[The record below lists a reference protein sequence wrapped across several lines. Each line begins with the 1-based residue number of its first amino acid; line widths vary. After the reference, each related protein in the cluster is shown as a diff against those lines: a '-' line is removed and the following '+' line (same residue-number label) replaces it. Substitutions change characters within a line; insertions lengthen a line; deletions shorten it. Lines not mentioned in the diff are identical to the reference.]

1 MSLDYN
7 KIVEQNW
14 YYLGPWQ
21 KDSYGVWVG
30 PSDQYTAIDLRPAS
44 GEHNLGIFRTSKPV
58 KDSSYVRLGSL
69 SGELSADMV
78 RLTSRERRRW
88 CHALGIKSQIVG
100 STLAEVLAHTLTVS
114 VDAHGD
120 GAVRPL
126 TPNHTGEICL
136 YFGDL
141 KPIWQH
147 KIKKDPTKLWF
158 WSQLQAIYQSDYKS
172 AFNLSQELI
181 GEYGQSLFR
190 RVLGGLS
197 RKLQLT
203 DEVAMKL
210 LTPNGVPLLL
220 PHAPQTIINDTFDR
234 ADQSGL
240 GTSSQGTWS
249 WVYSG
254 ASSSNWEIA
263 SNEAAYIG
271 TSALPAVAI
280 ADAPL
285 STSDIYTE
293 CSLMTSSGNGQP
305 KLVGARNTRSQ
316 TGYYC
321 GHYDVG
327 NNFILTKFVN
337 SAWTTL
343 GTGGINDFR
352 TATAIGCEANGSAI
366 RGYEPGVGTKIAPIS
381 DTSITSGLYSAIAS
395 WAGGTGSFADFD
407 AGDFTGPD
415 ITDPTVQSAVINTNG
430 DTLTITYDENCTG
443 QLGFTITPSG
453 GSATLSPSSGDGTNT
468 HVFSIS
474 RSIESGET
482 VTFDYSAITG
492 NVEDTSGNTLGGI
505 TDGAV
510 TNNSTFTPDIVAP
523 ELTSA
528 TITEAGNVLVLVFD
542 EIVQN
547 YTGFSI
553 SMSGGAVTLSNPSG
567 SGTDTLSFDLS
578 RSVLP
583 NETGTIDYTPGDVED
598 LSGNTLVAIS
608 GDTVTNNS
616 LIGITF
622 DGNPFVD
629 ITAIDASGGI
639 ASSRT
644 TGYTPAFIQV
654 SASNITATGSTRPYE
669 DLVFEWDFGES
680 GAELFTNPT
689 TNEVMDAGTDQKGPE
704 AAYVYRSA
712 GVYTV
717 TLTIKDPKNAGL
729 TETVTETITVT
740 QHTPSQTVY
749 FDSVNG
755 DNANDGS
762 TPETAKQSFT
772 DPIIQTDVVYSFARG
787 GDYNIPHIQE
797 WRDRQR
803 IVAHGTGARPILR
816 CNGYDGFYLNRSNIH
831 DFVFSGLE
839 FRQGN
844 AGHIVYVNAGSG
856 VSNIYF
862 DDCLITPNPEGSA
875 TNVLSF
881 HLFGPVSNFGLWRCK
896 TDMGDTITSG
906 EYLGSLGSGGHWR
919 FMIGVEMSG
928 GVGDATLK
936 GRATGHN
943 VYTGDEDHQV
953 YRWCAFG
960 TGRPVDRLS
969 NVHINSDYNPS
980 QYVLVDSCHMRA
992 HWMWFQLKTNQSS
1005 YPEDVIFSHNLM
1017 TEILPYVSA
1026 PQYDNP
1032 AGGTGYM
1039 KAGNR
1044 FTFRDNQVERGQ
1056 WVFAWVEPDF
1066 SARLYGNRLSS
1077 GTLMNLPSGTGDK
1090 FAAANY
1096 EMTAPTVLSATI
1108 NSAGNRYTIVYN
1120 EPITGQGGQTLD
1132 ASSGEVSL
1140 TPLSGN
1146 GTDTHVWALSRNIGR
1161 NEIVT
1166 RSYSPGYVF
1175 GNIAL
1180 GDSGNVLPVYDEE
1193 AVTNNSTVIADPTD
1207 IASLTLWCDAE
1218 TLTETISDG
1227 GAVQTWTKA
1236 GGSESFSPTQA
1247 TVGNRPTLSHGAI
1260 GERAAINFTAANSQ
1274 FMEVG
1279 TAADT
1284 QYLHDGSGCS
1294 GYFVFTVKGGTL
1306 GQPDSLNVLF
1316 DSLAGSSGNR
1326 GISIYHDDRSSVPRD
1341 HHLNMFTS
1349 NGGTGRGVLLDPI
1362 SAQQCVAQTVYVLA
1376 WRWEHG
1382 IAGNDFQITLNETQI
1397 DAGDGLDGTAAAHT
1411 NTPVLG
1417 RLAGT
1422 SLYADLLMA
1431 EFGLFDE
1438 RLSDADFADLHDYL
1452 RAKYGKVLVYKG
1464 DDQPTGTLTT
1474 IVNTANDVS
1483 FPSATFKADNSTVYL
1498 VYREGAAHTGTDGVI
1513 KRVTCNADGTSVSSA
1528 TTLHDVAGV
1537 DPRDPNTILLASGKR
1552 LLIYAET
1559 DAGLT
1564 TFETKAQ
1571 VSALDDDSYGSAV
1584 TVTTAWDT
1592 VEFGASAPLQLS
1604 NGRILVAVYGR
1615 DSAETK
1621 YSAAISYSDDD
1632 GATWAT
1638 LSEIADGES
1647 DGLSYAEPC
1656 IAQMSDGTILC
1667 LIRELDN
1674 NIIMR
1679 STSAD
1684 SGATWSSPVF
1694 CFLGSGRPM
1703 FRVMQPASGNDI
1715 IVCPYRSTLLTTT
1728 SGFEESVFRYSID
1741 QGVTWSDELLLNAA
1755 NVRQFFYADILDD
1768 DGDVYVFWARNVGGS
1783 DVDIAHRLL
1792 FTYDATDTIDATKPT
1807 VQSATINSTGTQYT
1821 IVYSEAVTGQTGH
1834 TLSATGGAVTL
1845 TPSSGDTTDTHVWD
1859 LSRTITTGET
1869 VTRSYAPG
1877 NAEDAAG
1884 NTLDAYSGQAVTN
1897 NSTVPDPDLTAPMVS
1912 SASINTAGTLYTI
1925 VYDEAVT
1932 GQTGH
1937 TLGATGGA
1945 VTLTPS
1951 SGDGTNTHVWSLSRI
1966 IGKTE
1971 TVTRSY
1977 SPGDAED
1984 SSGNALAIYNE
1995 QSVTNNSNSRL
2006 SFNANLSLGSNTNI
2020 NLLAWWAMQEANGTT
2035 IDNTNGN
2042 AFGDLSTH
2050 NMGSDPETETGPTN
2064 YLTSAIRFRSANS
2077 EYMSSNWSN
2086 LVRNPQA
2093 GYTFLTW
2100 INPKSFTTSDSFSTT
2115 NPQYIFTAGTTGS
2128 VESSSA
2134 MLRVLGGKL
2143 DFTYRNSS
2151 NTEFVTQRAD
2161 SHIISNDSWQLI
2173 GVRHTGSQIDLIHN
2187 ASVIASTLIS
2197 GDPSDAAISSP
2208 DNVIIF
2214 GQQSLNA
2221 QRYLDAALAMPMFF
2235 NTSLTN
2241 SDLLDIYN
2249 GPELINT
2256 VAPSI
2261 TGLVIIGETIT
2272 CDFGTWILPSPF
2284 TGTNGTVSYEYQ
2296 WYRSDDDIGTNE
2308 VPIVGETNSTYTLV
2322 VDDTSKHLR
2331 CKVRAINSFGGYD
2344 SNADTYSN
2352 FISIG
2357 SGISYAKRF
2366 EPWISEAP
2374 VSGTITSGW
2383 YVGSPNLVV
2392 AEDGTYWA
2400 CHDEFQ
2406 PGTVQ
2411 NTRIYKSL
2419 DSGATWS
2426 YVRVINN
2433 SAWPTLFEYNDT
2445 LYILSCS
2452 AQYGDLVLHYSSDDW
2467 ATFNT
2472 LTISSGNYHKAQN
2485 AWIEKDG
2492 YLFFA
2497 VEDVQSPTP
2506 AWGTDFLAQI
2516 WYVDINDLT
2525 NLSNWRSSNTV
2536 AYNTSWG
2543 ELDWGANSTPEG
2555 WLEGN
2560 VLETQGGDIV
2570 VMYRH
2575 SNNVDD
2581 VAAYLTTTWNS
2592 VTPSLSLAFNDSTG
2606 FVDFPGGHVKFWPVY
2621 DTATDRWFALTNYD
2635 PHSMTESDMITTDP
2649 NNRQSL
2655 RQSLW
2660 LISAPTLNGSWSIHA
2675 QILRDE
2681 IENTTDDIFSLT
2693 GWQYITPVWDGN
2705 LLRFTSRTG
2714 YNGAN
2719 SEHNANRLTY
2729 HEVPNISETI
2739 NASRSALEY
2748 ANSTWNYSAEFIIE
2762 SGKVATDQNNF
2773 TVRVD
2778 LSQIYDD
2785 DFWNSVMLDG
2795 GDIRVTDDTNTEVP
2809 SWIDPNNFCQQSRTG
2824 IVFAKIN
2831 YSAAS
2836 GATLRVKAG
2845 NSSASAYSDTDT
2857 FGKNNVFDSNVT
2869 TAFWHGK
2876 RLSSNASS
2884 NTGNMNDG
2892 STGFHRGD
2900 DNYLMW
2906 GGSSTSAGAPASISH
2921 YSDLSLD
2928 LSNNNTIEVV
2938 VEPTDLS
2945 GGDTFNATNPATIIQ
2960 KGGAPDYILRLL
2972 GDKLDFTFR
2981 DSSNTGFLGFR
2992 SESGVITATRQHI
3005 SITTDGISVKAF
3017 IDGVEINFPQEE
3029 AGGGN
3034 YPDNGLQT
3042 TDDLHVAGRQGD
3054 GLRKLR
3060 GGVDGIRFHNIVR
3073 SNDWLSLSAQQ
3084 DKNILEF
3091 SLLNNVGPDV
3101 DTTSPTVSSATINS
3115 LGTQYTIVYSE
3126 AVTGQTG
3133 HTLSA
3138 TGGAVT
3144 LTPLSGNG
3152 TDTHIW
3158 TLSRTISSGET
3169 VTRSYT
3175 PGNAVDGSDNAL
3187 EAYSGQS
3194 VTNGSGYPPPSTTS
3208 AFVTTAGNILTLGF
3222 SENVTGQ
3229 SGWTLNAS
3237 GVLLIFPAIPEM
3249 EQLPTHLHYQEL
3261 LILLRL

>member
-1 MSLDYN
+1 
-7 KIVEQNW
+7 
-14 YYLGPWQ
+14 
-21 KDSYGVWVG
+21 
-30 PSDQYTAIDLRPAS
+30 
-44 GEHNLGIFRTSKPV
+44 
-58 KDSSYVRLGSL
+58 
-69 SGELSADMV
+69 
-78 RLTSRERRRW
+78 
-88 CHALGIKSQIVG
+88 
-100 STLAEVLAHTLTVS
+100 
-114 VDAHGD
+114 
-120 GAVRPL
+120 
-126 TPNHTGEICL
+126 
-136 YFGDL
+136 
-141 KPIWQH
+141 
-147 KIKKDPTKLWF
+147 
-158 WSQLQAIYQSDYKS
+158 
-172 AFNLSQELI
+172 
-181 GEYGQSLFR
+181 
-190 RVLGGLS
+190 
-197 RKLQLT
+197 
-203 DEVAMKL
+203 
-210 LTPNGVPLLL
+210 
-220 PHAPQTIINDTFDR
+220 
-234 ADQSGL
+234 
-240 GTSSQGTWS
+240 
-249 WVYSG
+249 
-254 ASSSNWEIA
+254 
-263 SNEAAYIG
+263 
-271 TSALPAVAI
+271 
-280 ADAPL
+280 
-285 STSDIYTE
+285 
-293 CSLMTSSGNGQP
+293 
-305 KLVGARNTRSQ
+305 
-316 TGYYC
+316 
-321 GHYDVG
+321 
-327 NNFILTKFVN
+327 
-337 SAWTTL
+337 
-343 GTGGINDFR
+343 
-352 TATAIGCEANGSAI
+352 
-366 RGYEPGVGTKIAPIS
+366 
-381 DTSITSGLYSAIAS
+381 
-395 WAGGTGSFADFD
+395 
-407 AGDFTGPD
+407 
-415 ITDPTVQSAVINTNG
+415 
-430 DTLTITYDENCTG
+430 
-443 QLGFTITPSG
+443 
-453 GSATLSPSSGDGTNT
+453 
-468 HVFSIS
+468 
-474 RSIESGET
+474 
-482 VTFDYSAITG
+482 
-492 NVEDTSGNTLGGI
+492 
-505 TDGAV
+505 
-510 TNNSTFTPDIVAP
+510 
-523 ELTSA
+523 
-528 TITEAGNVLVLVFD
+528 
-542 EIVQN
+542 
-547 YTGFSI
+547 
-553 SMSGGAVTLSNPSG
+553 
-567 SGTDTLSFDLS
+567 
-578 RSVLP
+578 
-583 NETGTIDYTPGDVED
+583 
-598 LSGNTLVAIS
+598 
-608 GDTVTNNS
+608 
-616 LIGITF
+616 
-622 DGNPFVD
+622 
-629 ITAIDASGGI
+629 
-639 ASSRT
+639 
-644 TGYTPAFIQV
+644 
-654 SASNITATGSTRPYE
+654 
-669 DLVFEWDFGES
+669 
-680 GAELFTNPT
+680 
-689 TNEVMDAGTDQKGPE
+689 
-704 AAYVYRSA
+704 
-712 GVYTV
+712 
-717 TLTIKDPKNAGL
+717 
-729 TETVTETITVT
+729 
-740 QHTPSQTVY
+740 
-749 FDSVNG
+749 
-755 DNANDGS
+755 
-762 TPETAKQSFT
+762 
-772 DPIIQTDVVYSFARG
+772 
-787 GDYNIPHIQE
+787 
-797 WRDRQR
+797 
-803 IVAHGTGARPILR
+803 
-816 CNGYDGFYLNRSNIH
+816 
-831 DFVFSGLE
+831 
-839 FRQGN
+839 
-844 AGHIVYVNAGSG
+844 
-856 VSNIYF
+856 
-862 DDCLITPNPEGSA
+862 
-875 TNVLSF
+875 
-881 HLFGPVSNFGLWRCK
+881 
-896 TDMGDTITSG
+896 
-906 EYLGSLGSGGHWR
+906 
-919 FMIGVEMSG
+919 
-928 GVGDATLK
+928 
-936 GRATGHN
+936 
-943 VYTGDEDHQV
+943 
-953 YRWCAFG
+953 
-960 TGRPVDRLS
+960 
-969 NVHINSDYNPS
+969 
-980 QYVLVDSCHMRA
+980 
-992 HWMWFQLKTNQSS
+992 
-1005 YPEDVIFSHNLM
+1005 
-1017 TEILPYVSA
+1017 
-1026 PQYDNP
+1026 
-1032 AGGTGYM
+1032 
-1039 KAGNR
+1039 
-1044 FTFRDNQVERGQ
+1044 
-1056 WVFAWVEPDF
+1056 
-1066 SARLYGNRLSS
+1066 
-1077 GTLMNLPSGTGDK
+1077 
-1090 FAAANY
+1090 
-1096 EMTAPTVLSATI
+1096 
-1108 NSAGNRYTIVYN
+1108 
-1120 EPITGQGGQTLD
+1120 
-1132 ASSGEVSL
+1132 
-1140 TPLSGN
+1140 
-1146 GTDTHVWALSRNIGR
+1146 
-1161 NEIVT
+1161 
-1166 RSYSPGYVF
+1166 
-1175 GNIAL
+1175 
-1180 GDSGNVLPVYDEE
+1180 
-1193 AVTNNSTVIADPTD
+1193 
-1207 IASLTLWCDAE
+1207 
-1218 TLTETISDG
+1218 
-1227 GAVQTWTKA
+1227 
-1236 GGSESFSPTQA
+1236 
-1247 TVGNRPTLSHGAI
+1247 
-1260 GERAAINFTAANSQ
+1260 
-1274 FMEVG
+1274 
-1279 TAADT
+1279 
-1284 QYLHDGSGCS
+1284 
-1294 GYFVFTVKGGTL
+1294 
-1306 GQPDSLNVLF
+1306 
-1316 DSLAGSSGNR
+1316 
-1326 GISIYHDDRSSVPRD
+1326 
-1341 HHLNMFTS
+1341 
-1349 NGGTGRGVLLDPI
+1349 
-1362 SAQQCVAQTVYVLA
+1362 
-1376 WRWEHG
+1376 
-1382 IAGNDFQITLNETQI
+1382 
-1397 DAGDGLDGTAAAHT
+1397 
-1411 NTPVLG
+1411 
-1417 RLAGT
+1417 
-1422 SLYADLLMA
+1422 
-1431 EFGLFDE
+1431 
-1438 RLSDADFADLHDYL
+1438 
-1452 RAKYGKVLVYKG
+1452 
-1464 DDQPTGTLTT
+1464 
-1474 IVNTANDVS
+1474 
-1483 FPSATFKADNSTVYL
+1483 
-1498 VYREGAAHTGTDGVI
+1498 
-1513 KRVTCNADGTSVSSA
+1513 
-1528 TTLHDVAGV
+1528 
-1537 DPRDPNTILLASGKR
+1537 
-1552 LLIYAET
+1552 
-1559 DAGLT
+1559 
-1564 TFETKAQ
+1564 
-1571 VSALDDDSYGSAV
+1571 
-1584 TVTTAWDT
+1584 
-1592 VEFGASAPLQLS
+1592 
-1604 NGRILVAVYGR
+1604 
-1615 DSAETK
+1615 
-1621 YSAAISYSDDD
+1621 
-1632 GATWAT
+1632 
-1638 LSEIADGES
+1638 
-1647 DGLSYAEPC
+1647 
-1656 IAQMSDGTILC
+1656 
-1667 LIRELDN
+1667 
-1674 NIIMR
+1674 
-1679 STSAD
+1679 
-1684 SGATWSSPVF
+1684 
-1694 CFLGSGRPM
+1694 
-1703 FRVMQPASGNDI
+1703 
-1715 IVCPYRSTLLTTT
+1715 
-1728 SGFEESVFRYSID
+1728 
-1741 QGVTWSDELLLNAA
+1741 
-1755 NVRQFFYADILDD
+1755 
-1768 DGDVYVFWARNVGGS
+1768 
-1783 DVDIAHRLL
+1783 
-1792 FTYDATDTIDATKPT
+1792 
-1807 VQSATINSTGTQYT
+1807 
-1821 IVYSEAVTGQTGH
+1821 
-1834 TLSATGGAVTL
+1834 
-1845 TPSSGDTTDTHVWD
+1845 
-1859 LSRTITTGET
+1859 
-1869 VTRSYAPG
+1869 
-1877 NAEDAAG
+1877 
-1884 NTLDAYSGQAVTN
+1884 
-1897 NSTVPDPDLTAPMVS
+1897 
-1912 SASINTAGTLYTI
+1912 
-1925 VYDEAVT
+1925 
-1932 GQTGH
+1932 
-1937 TLGATGGA
+1937 
-1945 VTLTPS
+1945 
-1951 SGDGTNTHVWSLSRI
+1951 
-1966 IGKTE
+1966 
-1971 TVTRSY
+1971 
-1977 SPGDAED
+1977 
-1984 SSGNALAIYNE
+1984 
-1995 QSVTNNSNSRL
+1995 
-2006 SFNANLSLGSNTNI
+2006 
-2020 NLLAWWAMQEANGTT
+2020 
-2035 IDNTNGN
+2035 
-2042 AFGDLSTH
+2042 
-2050 NMGSDPETETGPTN
+2050 
-2064 YLTSAIRFRSANS
+2064 
-2077 EYMSSNWSN
+2077 
-2086 LVRNPQA
+2086 
-2093 GYTFLTW
+2093 
-2100 INPKSFTTSDSFSTT
+2100 
-2115 NPQYIFTAGTTGS
+2115 
-2128 VESSSA
+2128 
-2134 MLRVLGGKL
+2134 
-2143 DFTYRNSS
+2143 
-2151 NTEFVTQRAD
+2151 
-2161 SHIISNDSWQLI
+2161 
-2173 GVRHTGSQIDLIHN
+2173 
-2187 ASVIASTLIS
+2187 
-2197 GDPSDAAISSP
+2197 
-2208 DNVIIF
+2208 
-2214 GQQSLNA
+2214 
-2221 QRYLDAALAMPMFF
+2221 MPMFF

-3237 GVLLIFPAIPEM
+3237 GGVVNISGNTGDGTTTHTFTLSRVIDTTETLTLDYDSATGNAIDDDGFEIQSFSGAAVINNSTADTSPAVIVSSSVSSNGNQLTIVLDKAVTGQNGWTINPTGGAATLTGTSGNTTDTHVFNISRTIDQSETLTLNYDTVSGNALNDYGVEVEGFTGGVVTNGSTVDGIAPVLVAAEIDNGGHSLVLVYSENVTGQTGFSLTASGGAVTLSSPAGDGTAFHKFVLSRKVLQTETVTLDYTPGTS
-3249 EQLPTHLHYQEL
+3249 QDDAGN
-3261 LILLRL
+3261 ILSSITNKTVVFANPGNKNGLSRIVGYDLSGDIAFDVAF